1 MKHILL
7 LLVLGL
13 GLMLGSCQKFLEEA
27 PTGSLTSESSITSNP
42 GGQALVMGAYR
53 STNDLMSG
61 AEWGDLG
68 MASFEYLSGKAFA
81 QYMTGVILFDI
92 ETNSYS
98 GDRAYCQNAWNSW
111 YQGVRDCNLAIIKI
125 PEVAQMSDVDKSKAL
140 GQLHALRAYYY
151 FNLVRHFGDVVYNTE
166 VITDLASVARPR
178 SSLKTIYDKIIV
190 PDLQLAVASDLDEG
204 RSTTGMITRLTART
218 LLADVYLTMA
228 GYPYQE
234 VNADADTSKQWCAE
248 GLWTMSG
255 YPVNTSSAKELLQK
269 AKEQIDLVISNG
281 GWQPLANYS
290 YDNLHNPTN
299 GNNKGEAIFQ
309 IQYLRG
315 TRTNNIIAATLPIG
329 SGIMADDTYGT
340 MVPGESYSASYLPI
354 DKRIQDR
361 QMFFYTDTK
370 HPSRDINTPPVA
382 KFPVPFL
389 YKYYDVDAVKGPPGG
404 SSMNFNIY
412 RLADV
417 LLMQTEINWTLGQ
430 LGSPVPEIAVL
441 FGINEV
447 RERANLPAYAIT
459 DINLKTIMAERAYEL
474 IFERKMLW
482 DQRRTRMALID
493 GEGEFSGIE
502 NLVGHHPVRFNYSLT
517 KQHLLTPISSTE
529 IDNNR
534 NCLQN
539 FGFAPQQV
547 GQ

>member
-13 GLMLGSCQKFLEEA
+13 GLMLGSCQKFLEEQ

-53 STNDLMSG
+53 STNDMMSG

-68 MASFEYLSGKAFA
+68 MASFEYLTGKAYA

-92 ETNSYS
+92 ENNSYS

-125 PEVAQMSDVDKSKAL
+125 PDVLQMSEVDKSKAL

-151 FNLVRHFGDVVYNTE
+151 FNLVRHYGDVIFNTE
-166 VITDLASVARPR
+166 VITDLAEVARPR
-178 SSLKTIYDKIIV
+178 TSLKTIYDKIIV
-190 PDLQLAVASDLDEG
+190 PDLQVAIASELGEG
-204 RSTTGMITRLTART
+204 PSTTGMITKLTART

-234 VNADADTSKQWCAE
+234 INADPDTTKQWCSQA
-248 GLWTMSG
+248 LWTMNE
-255 YPVNTSSAKELLQK
+255 YPVNTASAKELLQK

-281 GWQPLANYS
+281 GWKTLVDYS
-290 YDNLHNPTN
+290 YDNLHTPAN

-309 IQYLRG
+309 IQYLKG
-315 TRTNNIIAATLPIG
+315 TRPNNIIAATMPIG
-329 SGIMADDTYGT
+329 SGLMADDTYGT
-340 MVPGESYSASYLPI
+340 MVPNPTYSASYSPA

-361 QMFFYTDTK
+361 QMYFYSDTK
-370 HPSRDINTPPVA
+370 HPSRDINEPPCE

-389 YKYYDVDAVKGPPGG
+389 YKYYDKDAIKGPPGG

-417 LLMQTEINWTLGQ
+417 LLMQTEVNWTLGQ
-430 LGSPVPEIAVL
+430 LGISVDAEDVIY
-441 FGINEV
+441 GINQV
-447 RERANLPAYAIT
+447 RERANLPAYQMSDIT
-459 DINLKTIMAERAYEL
+459 LKTIMAERAYEL
-474 IFERKMLW
+474 NFERKMLW
-482 DQRRTRMALID
+482 DQRRTRRALVD
-493 GEGEFSGIE
+493 GVGEFTGIE
-502 NLVGHHPVRFNYSLT
+502 SLVGHQPTRFSYALT

-539 FGFAPQQV
+539 YGFAPQQV